1 MKQEHY
7 EGPER
12 RRQAWHLDKK
22 VPIVLFVIL
31 LGHASTTLWWA
42 AELSSTVK
50 EQAKAQTETIRRISE
65 IEKRER
71 EGNKL
76 VERVVRV
83 ETMLENVQ
91 HTVNRIDSA
100 LDERPR
106 RK

>member
-1 MKQEHY
+1 MKKENY
-7 EGPER
+7 DGPER

-22 VPIVLFVIL
+22 VPVVLFIFL
-31 LGHASTTLWWA
+31 LGQAGSTIYWA
-42 AELSSTVK
+42 AELNSAVK
-50 EQAKAQTETIRRISE
+50 EQAKSQTETSRRLSE
-65 IEKRER
+65 IESRER
-71 EGNKL
+71 ESSKL

-91 HTVNRIDSA
+91 HTVNRIDNA

>member
-22 VPIVLFVIL
+22 VPITIIVALVIQT
-31 LGHASTTLWWA
+31 GSMIWQASALNSA
-42 AELSSTVK
+42 VK
-50 EQAKAQTETIRRISE
+50 ENSSGLAAATKRIAE
-65 IEKRER
+65 IELRER

-91 HTVNRIDSA
+91 HTVNRIDNA